1 MARPTTAKH
10 HTQCSHCDAE
20 MPPVKHKRPFAKM
33 CHDCRGQTIG
43 TKGDL
48 SQITIELKNRHA
60 LSGMDKIFA
69 TEDWGFLT
77 LLGGKEIPNVIY
89 RKPKW

>member
-33 CHDCRGQTIG
+33 CHDCRGELVG
-43 TKGDL
+43 TKGKL
-48 SQITIELKNRHA
+48 YVR
-60 LSGMDKIFA
+60 M
-69 TEDWGFLT
+69 T
-77 LLGGKEIPNVIY
+77 LGYESCPQPQHNGERNA
-89 RKPKW
+89 